1 MADLSIRKD
10 FVDGIYDV
18 FATLFNDGVSDGVKL
33 YLLSDKTTT
42 NVYGENK
49 YKMYKEPILLVAK
62 AQLTP
67 TLGGQDV
74 ETIKD
79 KAIFTIPLK
88 AFEDNNLGVT
98 NKDLDELRKGVI
110 EFHNV
115 FYTIDNI
122 SPKAYIEDVFLMY
135 QFDCTEDKN
144 TSSIL
149 VEEKEEDTE
158 NKEEDTEIEVPSDE
172 PITPSEP
179 IEPSEPSEEEGEQ
192 VE

>member
-10 FVDGIYDV
+10 FVDGIQEV
-18 FATLFNDGVSDGVKL
+18 FTTLFNDGVSDGVNL
-33 YLLSDKTTT
+33 YLLSDKTKT

-49 YKMYKEPILLVAK
+49 FKIYKKPILLVAK

-67 TLGGQDV
+67 TQGVQDV

-88 AFEDNNLGVT
+88 SLQNNNLGVT

-110 EFHNV
+110 EFHGV
-115 FYTIDNI
+115 FYSIDNI

-135 QFDCTEDKN
+135 QFDCTEDKYV
-144 TSSIL
+144 TSVA
-149 VEEKEEDTE
+149 VEEIEEEEPTE
-158 NKEEDTEIEVPSDE
+158 QPSDE
-172 PITPSEP
+172 PN
-179 IEPSEPSEEEGEQ
+179 EEGDVNE
-192 VE
+192 